1 MNILDILGAAIGLV
15 FVFSEYKASRWL
27 WPSSLLMAAFYAVIN
42 FRIGWYANTGICV
55 YNFLISIY
63 GLLVW
68 RGLVE
73 RRQKMERRHP
83 AGKDDAEP
91 LGDAGKMPAV
101 HDDAGKMPA
110 LHDNAGKMPAVQEK
124 PAVQEERP
132 VTSCPARLW
141 PWLLLATAALTLLF
155 RWLLPLLGE
164 ATMPLLDGLSAA
176 LGIVGMWMLS
186 QKYWEQWLFW
196 LVSEPILAYIY
207 FATGYTASAVMYII
221 YEVFV
226 IMGIIR
232 WKKLSI
238 S

>member
-1 MNILDILGAAIGLV
+1 MNILDIIGAAIGLV
-15 FVFSEYKASRWL
+15 YVFSEYRANRWF

-42 FRIGWYANTGICV
+42 FRIGWYANTGICI

-63 GLLVW
+63 GLLAW
-68 RGLVE
+68 RGIVE

-83 AGKDDAEP
+83 AGKDNAEP

-101 HDDAGKMPA
+101 
-110 LHDNAGKMPAVQEK
+110 QEK
-124 PAVQEERP
+124 PADQEERP
-132 VTSCPARLW
+132 VTSCPLRYW

-155 RWLLPLLGE
+155 RWLLALMGE

-176 LGIVGMWMLS
+176 LGIVGMWMLA
-186 QKYWEQWLFW
+186 QKYWQQWLFW

-207 FATGYTASAVMYII
+207 FSTGYTASAVMYVI

>member
-91 LGDAGKMPAV
+91 LGDAGKMPAL
-101 HDDAGKMPA
+101 HDD
-110 LHDNAGKMPAVQEK
+110 AGKMPAVQEK

-164 ATMPLLDGLSAA
+164 ATMPLLDALSAA

-207 FATGYTASAVMYII
+207 FATGYTASAVMYVI